1 MSTRGAELEL
11 RTSPHQRST
20 MSVDR
25 IMRNVTLALLPVC
38 GFAVYNFGISALALL
53 VVTTAA
59 AVLTEHFFRVFS
71 GERST
76 IGDWSAVVSGIL
88 LALILPP
95 ALPLWIGAVTAIIAV
110 ALGKMFFGGL
120 GYNVMNPALVGR
132 AFAQEAFGTPM
143 TTWVAP
149 QLPGRF
155 SEFIPSTLAPPFMRP
170 GAIGEWMQEVAPDGV
185 SGATPL
191 EVLEAEQMRTG
202 TFHLLTGSVSGSTG
216 ETAALLILICG
227 AYLVVRK
234 MLEWRIPVGIFATVA
249 VFSGLLYMADPTIYP
264 DPVFMLFAG
273 GLVLGAVFLA
283 TDPVSSPETRGGV
296 WVYSIVIGLLV
307 VLIRL
312 FAGAT
317 EGVMYAI
324 LFANALTPLISR
336 MTQPRTYGTRLWKRS
351 SKRSRIKTE
360 EAVS

>member
-1 MSTRGAELEL
+1 MSTKGPELEL
-11 RTSPHQRST
+11 RTSPHQ
-20 MSVDR
+20 MGAIPVDK

-38 GFAVYNFGISALALL
+38 GFAVYNFGISALALI
-53 VVTTAA
+53 VVTTGV

-71 GERST
+71 GEQST

-95 ALPLWIGAVTAIIAV
+95 TLPLWIAAVTTIIAV

-132 AFAQEAFGTPM
+132 AFAQAAFGTPM
-143 TTWVAP
+143 TTWVMP

-170 GAIGEWMQEVAPDGV
+170 AAIGEWMAETAPEAV

-191 EVLEAEQMRTG
+191 GVMEADQMRTG

-249 VFSGLLYMADPTIYP
+249 AFSGLLYLSDPTVYP

-273 GLVLGAVFLA
+273 GLVIGAVFLA

-296 WVYSIVIGLLV
+296 WVYSILIGLLV

-324 LFANALTPLISR
+324 LFANATAPIISR
-336 MTQPRTYGTRLWKRS
+336 MTQPRIYGTRLRRRAKA
-351 SKRSRIKTE
+351 KTE
-360 EAVS
+360 AAVS

>member
-1 MSTRGAELEL
+1 MSTRAGELEL
-11 RTSPHQRST
+11 RTAPHHRGRL
-20 MSVDR
+20 SVDQ
-25 IMRNVTLALLPVC
+25 IMRNVTLALLPIC
-38 GFAVYNFGISALALL
+38 GFSVYNFGISALALILMTTL
-53 VVTTAA
+53 V
-59 AVLTEHFFRVFS
+59 AVLTEHLFRVFS

-88 LALILPP
+88 IALILPP
-95 ALPLWIGAVTAIIAV
+95 GLPLWIAAVTAFIAI

-132 AFAQEAFGTPM
+132 AFAQAAFSTPM
-143 TTWVAP
+143 TTWVMP

-155 SEFIPSTLAPPFMRP
+155 TEFIPSTFARPFMRP
-170 GAIGEWMQEVAPDGV
+170 VAIDEWMAEAAPEAV

-191 EVLEAEQMRTG
+191 GALEAEQMRTG

-216 ETAALLILICG
+216 ETAALLIIVCG
-227 AYLVVRK
+227 LYLVARR
-234 MLEWRIPVGIFATVA
+234 MLEWRIPVGIFATVT
-249 VFSGLLYMADPTIYP
+249 VFSWLLYLSDPTVYP
-264 DPVFMLFAG
+264 DPVFMLLAG
-273 GLVLGAVFLA
+273 GLALGSVFLA
-283 TDPVSSPETRGGV
+283 TDPVSSPETRSGV
-296 WVYSIVIGLLV
+296 WVYSVVIGLLV

-324 LFANALTPLISR
+324 LFANATAPIISR
-336 MTQPRTYGTRLWKRS
+336 LTQPRTYGTRLWKRA
-351 SKRSRIKTE
+351 RPETE